1 MAPQTQKA
9 LLVTELGKPLIF
21 VTDHP
26 VPQPGPGQV
35 LIRVTVA
42 GPNPHD
48 QKARDTGLF
57 IADSLPAILT
67 NDVVGEVVALG
78 SGVTK
83 YSPGDHIVGQ
93 PGFAPGSV
101 QNGFQEFAV
110 LDVDFT
116 AKIPKGFTDDDGAT
130 LPTNII
136 APLVSLFDS
145 ATLDIPAPWT
155 PEAKSFDYKN
165 TTILVLGGGSNCGR
179 FGVQLASLAGIG
191 RIVVV
196 GGDEAELKSYGATH
210 IIDRHGSPDE
220 ITSRIRE
227 IVGDDLLYA
236 YDAINPP
243 ETQIIGINALSRTK
257 KGRFARLLPS
267 PLGEAESQIRP
278 KKEGYVLGNT
288 FGSSHVK
295 PELCKAFW
303 ERVPEYLF
311 EKKIV
316 PTKYTVVKGLDV
328 DKVNEV
334 LDAYRDGKR
343 VVKTHFH
350 VSE

>member
-9 LLVTELGKPLIF
+9 LLVTEIGKPLTL
-21 VTDHP
+21 VTNHP

-35 LIRVTVA
+35 QVRVTVA

-57 IADSLPAILT
+57 IKDSLPAILT

-83 YSPGDHIVGQ
+83 YSVGDHIVGQ

-101 QNGFQEFAV
+101 QNGFQEYAV

-116 AKIPKGFTDDDGAT
+116 AKIPQGSTDDDGAT

-136 APLVSLFDS
+136 APLVALFD
-145 ATLDIPAPWT
+145 AGTLDIPAPWT
-155 PEAKSFDYKN
+155 AEASKFDYKN
-165 TTILVLGGGSNCGR
+165 TTLLVLGGGSNCGR
-179 FGVQLASLAGIG
+179 LGVQLAALAGIG

-196 GGDEAELKSYGATH
+196 GGDEAELKSYGATN

-220 ITSRIRE
+220 VTSRIRD
-227 IVGDDLLYA
+227 IVGDDLVYA
-236 YDAINPP
+236 YDAVNPP
-243 ETQIIGINALSRTK
+243 ATQTIGINSLSTTK
-257 KGRFARLLPS
+257 KGRFTRLLPT
-267 PLGEAESQIRP
+267 GTVDETQIKP
-278 KKEGYVLGNT
+278 KKAGYVLTNT

-295 PELCKAFW
+295 PDLARPFW
-303 ERVPEYLF
+303 ERLPQYLV
-311 EKKIV
+311 EKKIR
-316 PTKYTVVKGLDV
+316 PTRYTVVKGLDV
-328 DKVNEV
+328 DKANEV

-350 VSE
+350 VNE